1 MNDLFIYSF
10 YRFTKVKNKKQVKL
24 EIEKFIKNKV
34 VRGTI
39 LIADEGING
48 SISADTKTLISILKY
63 IKKLLFVRQLE
74 IKINQVDFLPFNR
87 IKIRIKNEI
96 VSLGKE
102 INDFN
107 KKKGLFIE
115 PSDWNNFI
123 IQKDVK
129 LIDLRNNYEIEIGK
143 FKRAINPRTN
153 TFREFPKNIESMNLN
168 KNDKIAIYCTGGIR
182 CEKASKYLFQEGYNN
197 IYQLKGGILSYLDYT
212 KNSTAKSLWTGDCF
226 VFDNRVTVNK
236 KLEKGKYDQCHGCRH
251 PINKKDT
258 KSYKYIKGVSCPK
271 CYGLRSEKQKQ
282 NSFNRQKQ
290 IEAAEQEGRS
300 HPFKKI
306 RYL

>member
-48 SISADTKTLISILKY
+48 SISADTKTLTSILKY

-129 LIDLRNNYEIEIGK
+129 LIDLRNSYEIEIGK